1 MARALVFVL
10 TLLLPVL
17 FVSPARSMPA
27 RTCDAQRFGPV
38 DFELCEAKRLDEA
51 AAALRARAA
60 GADVLARQRNPNCDD
75 DDGDKPIKP
84 SCDASSE
91 TSGPLGAIRAQAKA
105 LEAEAD
111 GHRAA
116 ADALRRGAKPAA
128 K

>member
-1 MARALVFVL
+1 MRAQVFVL
-10 TLLLPVL
+10 ISLLPVL
-17 FVSPARSMPA
+17 FISPARSMPA
-27 RTCDAQRFGPV
+27 RTCDAQRLGPV

-75 DDGDKPIKP
+75 DDDGDKPTKP

-91 TSGPLGAIRAQAKA
+91 TSGPLGAIRTQAKA

>member
-1 MARALVFVL
+1 MRGPLSIFILTAPFILISTAWAL
-10 TLLLPVL
+10 
-17 FVSPARSMPA
+17 PARI
-27 RTCDAQRFGPV
+27 CDAQKLGPV

-75 DDGDKPIKP
+75 DDSDKPVKP
-84 SCDASSE
+84 ACDAGSPA
-91 TSGPLGAIRAQAKA
+91 TGPIAATRAQAMA

-111 GHRAA
+111 GHRAN
-116 ADALRRGAKPAA
+116 ADAIRRGAKPAA

>member
-1 MARALVFVL
+1 MRGRFSTFILTASFVWTNSAWAL
-10 TLLLPVL
+10 
-17 FVSPARSMPA
+17 PA
-27 RTCDAQRFGPV
+27 RTCDAQRLGPV

-75 DDGDKPIKP
+75 DEGDRPAKP
-84 SCDASSE
+84 SCDAADMAN
-91 TSGPLGAIRAQAKA
+91 GPNGAIRAQAKA

-111 GHRAA
+111 GHRARVQ
-116 ADALRRGAKPAA
+116 ALLHPGNPAV

>member
-1 MARALVFVL
+1 MRGPLSIVILTAPFILMSNAWAL
-10 TLLLPVL
+10 
-17 FVSPARSMPA
+17 PA
-27 RTCDAQRFGPV
+27 RTCDAQRLGPV

-75 DDGDKPIKP
+75 DDDRPAKP
-84 SCDASSE
+84 SCDGAS
-91 TSGPLGAIRAQAKA
+91 TATGPVGAIRAQAQA
-105 LEAEAD
+105 IEAEAD
-111 GHRAA
+111 SHRAN

>member
-1 MARALVFVL
+1 MARAQVFIL

-17 FVSPARSMPA
+17 FLSPARSMPA
-27 RTCDAQRFGPV
+27 RTCDAQRLGPI

-84 SCDASSE
+84 SCDASNE

-111 GHRAA
+111 GHRAT